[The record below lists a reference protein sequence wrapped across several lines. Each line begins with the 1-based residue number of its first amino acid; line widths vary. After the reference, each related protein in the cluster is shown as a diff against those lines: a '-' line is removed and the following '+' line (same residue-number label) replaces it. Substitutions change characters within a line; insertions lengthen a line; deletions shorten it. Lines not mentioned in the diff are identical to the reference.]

1 MRYFKYITL
10 NIFFSFI
17 LILIIFFLF
26 KSGLIKNYVVGGP
39 SKDFFIDLKINFI
52 PWLECYKLGPN
63 FEVIQKISDEACPIF
78 DHGKLFLMIPFNQTL
93 KLFYLNY
100 LPYITILLFV
110 LITTF
115 LLNPKNKLEYFIV
128 ILTILNPST
137 LLLIETFSSDIFIFF
152 ILIIVALNRIYIF
165 NWLLFF
171 YCFLLKLYPMVSGSF
186 IFIENKKRSSIFLLM
201 LIIFF
206 GIIFL
211 YLLLLN
217 YFPINKMF
225 VGGGKPGY
233 WHIFTL
239 NTMPKVL
246 KYFELNYIFCLIIVY
261 LTFFYVLYKF
271 YKSHEVI
278 NLIKDQD
285 FFTFRWRLFLIGGNI
300 LLFCFVFFS
309 NYTSREVFLILLIPQ
324 FLFLNIK
331 KNKFSSLIIYFLVF
345 RYLFLFIYG
354 PTNVIESTYYIDDKR
369 YFSYVFL
376 TATFVKG
383 LLDFLLMA
391 LIGSILIKINFLIL
405 KRFILKLRF

>member
-1 MRYFKYITL
+1 MRHFKYITL
-10 NIFFSFI
+10 NIVLSFI

-26 KSGLIKNYVVGGP
+26 KSGIIKNYIVGGP
-39 SKDFFIDLKINFI
+39 SRDFFIDLKINFI

-63 FEVIQKISDEACPIF
+63 FEVIQKIKDEACPIF
-78 DHGKLFLMIPFNQTL
+78 DHGKLFLMIPFNQNL

-110 LITTF
+110 LITTC
-115 LLNPKNKLEYFIV
+115 LLNPKNKLEYFFV
-128 ILTILNPST
+128 ILAILNPTS
-137 LLLIETFSSDIFIFF
+137 LLLIERFSFDIFIFF
-152 ILIIVALNRIYIF
+152 ILIIIALNRIYIF

-171 YCFLLKLYPMVSGSF
+171 YCFLLKLYPIVSGSF

-201 LIIFF
+201 LVIFF
-206 GIIFL
+206 GIIFSYFL
-211 YLLLLN
+211 FVD

-225 VGGGKPGY
+225 VNAGKPGY

-261 LTFFYVLYKF
+261 LAFFYVLYKL
-271 YKSHEVI
+271 YKSHEII

-285 FFTFRWRLFLIGGNI
+285 FFTFRWRIFLLGGNI

-331 KNKFSSLIIYFLVF
+331 KNRFSNLIIYFLIF
-345 RYLFLFIYG
+345 RYLFLFIYS
-354 PTNVIESTYYIDDKR
+354 PANVIDSTYYIDDER
-369 YFSYVFL
+369 YFSYAFL

>member
-1 MRYFKYITL
+1 
-10 NIFFSFI
+10 
-17 LILIIFFLF
+17 
-26 KSGLIKNYVVGGP
+26 
-39 SKDFFIDLKINFI
+39 
-52 PWLECYKLGPN
+52 
-63 FEVIQKISDEACPIF
+63 
-78 DHGKLFLMIPFNQTL
+78 
-93 KLFYLNY
+93 
-100 LPYITILLFV
+100 
-110 LITTF
+110 
-115 LLNPKNKLEYFIV
+115 
-128 ILTILNPST
+128 
-137 LLLIETFSSDIFIFF
+137 
-152 ILIIVALNRIYIF
+152 
-165 NWLLFF
+165 
-171 YCFLLKLYPMVSGSF
+171 
-186 IFIENKKRSSIFLLM
+186 
-201 LIIFF
+201 
-206 GIIFL
+206 
-211 YLLLLN
+211 
-217 YFPINKMF
+217 MF
-225 VGGGKPGY
+225 VNAGKPGY

-331 KNKFSSLIIYFLVF
+331 KNKFSSLIIYFLIF

-354 PTNVIESTYYIDDKR
+354 PANVIDSAYYIDDKR
-369 YFSYVFL
+369 YFSYIFL

>member
-1 MRYFKYITL
+1 MRHFKYITL
-10 NIFFSFI
+10 NIFLSFI

-26 KSGLIKNYVVGGP
+26 KSGIIKNYIVGGP
-39 SKDFFIDLKINFI
+39 IKDFFIDFKNGFI
-52 PWLECYKLGPN
+52 GYLECYKLDLN
-63 FEVIQKISDEACPIF
+63 FEVIQKIKGEVCPPLEY
-78 DHGKLFLMIPFNQTL
+78 GKLILLMPYNQSL

-100 LPYITILLFV
+100 LPYITIILFV
-110 LITTF
+110 FTAIF

-128 ILTILNPST
+128 TLAILNPST
-137 LLLIETFSSDIFIFF
+137 LLQIERFNIDIFIFF
-152 ILIIVALNRIYIF
+152 ILIIIALNRIYIF

-171 YCFLLKLYPMVSGSF
+171 YCFLLKLYPIVSGSF

-201 LIIFF
+201 LVIFF
-206 GIIFL
+206 GIIFSYFL
-211 YLLLLN
+211 FVD

-225 VGGGKPGY
+225 VNAGKPGY

-261 LTFFYVLYKF
+261 LAFFYVLYKL
-271 YKSHEVI
+271 YKSHEII

-285 FFTFRWRLFLIGGNI
+285 FFTFRWRIFLLGGNI

-331 KNKFSSLIIYFLVF
+331 KNRFSNLIIYFLIF
-345 RYLFLFIYG
+345 RYLFLFIYS
-354 PTNVIESTYYIDDKR
+354 PANVIDSTYYIDDKR
-369 YFSYVFL
+369 YFSYAFL